1 MDTKKNFPDLDPF
14 RLFGDYMKLTGV
26 PTLHFPNTGDPRLA
40 GKKLGIVNG
49 SNWISL
55 WSTWFGKRILP
66 EVKLVQVGNEGVQ
79 LNFMEAFH
87 RKDPCPPQI
96 NIELFCRYA
105 EDLYRLY
112 RVDAILITCS
122 TMNRSAGSVR
132 NTMAPYGVP
141 VVQIDEAIME
151 EAVLR
156 GGKVLVVATHG
167 PTVQS
172 TQSLLR
178 ETAALLGKK
187 IDFAGATVEE
197 AFELLGKGEIE
208 GHNRV
213 VAEAIHEARKKEG
226 PFSTIVLAQL
236 SMAVLKFSW
245 PDGLA
250 EQEFGAPVLTSGE
263 TGFRRVREVLLG
275 E

>member
-1 MDTKKNFPDLDPF
+1 MGTTTHFSNLDPF

-26 PTLHFPNTGDPRLA
+26 PTLSFPKTGDPKLM

-55 WSTWFGKRILP
+55 WSTWFGKMIIP

-87 RKDPCPPQI
+87 KKEPCPPQI
-96 NIELFCRYA
+96 NIDLFCRYA

-112 RVDAILITCS
+112 QVGAILITCS
-122 TMNRSAGSVR
+122 TMNRSTGAVR
-132 NTMAPYGVP
+132 NTMTPYGVP
-141 VVQIDEAIME
+141 VIQIDEAMME

-167 PTVQS
+167 PTVLS

-178 ETAALLGKK
+178 ETAVRLGKK
-187 IDFAGATVEE
+187 IDFSGATVEE
-197 AFELLGKGEIE
+197 AFELLGNGEIE
-208 GHNRV
+208 GHNRA
-213 VAEAIHEARKKEG
+213 VAEAIHQARKREG

-236 SMAVLKFSW
+236 SMAVFKFSW
-245 PDGLA
+245 PDGVT

-275 E
+275 A